1 MLHCRL
7 GSSRAKA
14 LNRCAIARRSGRLIC
29 LIGAAHRRYRA
40 IMATDSCV
48 LAFVPSFLL
57 NWCAGRDMSARRGP
71 LVVGLEL
78 QPELVVED
86 PQIAVAAAQYRRG
99 HDCLDF
105 LRHHADISLV
115 AAVVA
120 EAVEAEAVIEVAEK
134 RDVGLKHHVGS
145 PNNTPG
151 STPGNTSHGCYA
163 GSDDAAG
170 ADDNGGTI
178 DYSICLKCL
187 DSHGGGE
194 RGNAE
199 RGE

>member
-1 MLHCRL
+1 MR
-7 GSSRAKA
+7 
-14 LNRCAIARRSGRLIC
+14 
-29 LIGAAHRRYRA
+29 LIGAADRRCRA
-40 IMATDSCV
+40 TTATDSCV
-48 LAFVPSFLL
+48 LAFVQALLL

-78 QPELVVED
+78 QAELVVED
-86 PQIAVAAAQYRRG
+86 TQIAVAAAQYRRG

-105 LRHHADISLV
+105 LRHHADIGLV

-134 RDVGLKHHVGS
+134 RDVVLKHHVGS

-163 GSDDAAG
+163 GPDDCYAGSGDAAG
-170 ADDNGGTI
+170 AVDTGGTI
-178 DYSICLKCL
+178 DNSICFRCL
-187 DSHGGGE
+187 DSHGCGE

-199 RGE
+199 RGEQE

>member
-1 MLHCRL
+1 MR
-7 GSSRAKA
+7 
-14 LNRCAIARRSGRLIC
+14 
-29 LIGAAHRRYRA
+29 LIGAAHRRCRA
-40 IMATDSCV
+40 ITATDSCV
-48 LAFVPSFLL
+48 LAFVPALLL
-57 NWCAGRDMSARRGP
+57 NWCAGRDVSARRGP

-78 QPELVVED
+78 QAELVVED

-105 LRHHADISLV
+105 LRHHADIGLV

-134 RDVGLKHHVGS
+134 RDVVLKHHVGS

-151 STPGNTSHGCYA
+151 STPGNTPDGCYA
-163 GSDDAAG
+163 GPDDCYAGSGDAAG
-170 ADDNGGTI
+170 AVDTGGTI
-178 DYSICLKCL
+178 DNSNCLRCL
-187 DSHGGGE
+187 DSHGCGE
-194 RGNAE
+194 RGNGE